1 MLFACNDNGT
11 TNQTTESAKKTTT
24 TRRTAVTTEN
34 IEPLIPP
41 KDGIVRT
48 YFYNSASEGGGIY
61 TETDK
66 RISSYFNWSE
76 TQDDSAPRRRVFNVL
91 GQNYNGIY
99 TKTVT
104 FECSD
109 LTAHEYEL
117 EGLENGAIL
126 VDVRTGEIVK
136 YNAIPYDDKKIA
148 TEEDYL
154 SAIEA
159 LVNNGADLSKYDYKC
174 ETQYR
179 VISPEG
185 SHGERADGF
194 KICGENERL
203 STYYFFYNK
212 TLEGVLLEDHVFAMF
227 FGGKFTLEMVEFNYS
242 PSKIASVVENI
253 DDITKKAEELVIGRY
268 EEKYSDEKKYSGFSV
283 KSQQKDIF
291 FKDDVAYVRILW
303 LVEYVEQGLEDPCG
317 IYVIT
322 ITG

>member
-1 MLFACNDNGT
+1 M
-11 TNQTTESAKKTTT
+11 
-24 TRRTAVTTEN
+24 
-34 IEPLIPP
+34 PP
-41 KDGIVRT
+41 KRHRL
-48 YFYNSASEGGGIY
+48 Y
-61 TETDK
+61 
-66 RISSYFNWSE
+66 WSE
-76 TQDDSAPRRRVFNVL
+76 TQDDSAPKRRAFNVL

-109 LTAHEYEL
+109 LTVHEYEL

-136 YNAIPYDDKKIA
+136 YNAIPYDDAKTA
-148 TEEDYL
+148 TEEDYV

-212 TLEGVLLEDHVFAMF
+212 TLEGVQLEDHVFAMF
-227 FGGKFTLEMVEFNYS
+227 YGGKFNLEIVEFNNS
-242 PSKIASVVENI
+242 QSKITSVVENI
-253 DDITKKAEELVIGRY
+253 DDIAEKAEELVISTY
-268 EEKYSDEKKYSGFSV
+268 EKKYPDCSV
-283 KSQQKDIF
+283 KSHQKDIF
-291 FKDDVAYVRILW
+291 SKDDVVYVKILW
-303 LVEYVEQGLEDPCG
+303 SVEYAVQGLEDPYV
-317 IYVIT
+317 IYVTT
-322 ITG
+322 ITV